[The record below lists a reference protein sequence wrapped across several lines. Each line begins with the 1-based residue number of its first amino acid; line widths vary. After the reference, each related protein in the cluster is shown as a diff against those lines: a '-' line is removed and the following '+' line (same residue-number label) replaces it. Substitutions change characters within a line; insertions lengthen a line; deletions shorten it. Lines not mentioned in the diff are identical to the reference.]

1 MFDTSYTSVSTSGS
15 LSYSYAQACGSAF
28 SIPASAVPSSSSN
41 LSLVSL
47 SLDYVSLGGQA
58 PAAIYLSL
66 YSLQSLTASQVTGV
80 LQAAG
85 PTLIPATTTSGSA
98 PYTVSVPLSGLTTYH
113 GFSPYQL
120 QVAPTSYFLCLQ
132 PQELSVYGTTSLNDI
147 AQYAYNTYS
156 NGAGTATENTATF
169 NTTANVIADPYVGAS
184 RGTTPDIGLYM
195 VASSVSSSSVQVQPG
210 VLAYGGHLVSEL
222 GATAVPVDVTQSLL
236 PASVSAPGQAYCSDP
251 FSLSSQL
258 QAVGGG
264 SVYLSAL
271 SQTFVPSAVLTA
283 AEGLLGLS
291 LQLYALPSGVTV
303 TSLQGVVANLT
314 LLAYSARGA
323 EPLLRYAQASSST
336 APNVAVQVASSVQL
350 TFTSALNASSPLS
363 PSLSY
368 VLCSTLTSSALL
380 PFFVDSPTALTYTT
394 SAYSFFIPALAP
406 PSTIL
411 STQLT
416 PLSNSTTRGRSLQQ
430 FVTVSSCPPFTIN
443 CSLTSSA
450 HITVP
455 PTPATTLSPLPQQP
469 RTHTITAHT
478 HTAHSP
484 QPTAHSAQPTAHRPQ
499 ALQQQQQPSA
509 CEQHYHRTA
518 AAAAAAPLTAAAA
531 KAGGALH
538 HAPTRLLS
546 SLRMLAACV
555 VALLDAVCVQSRSAS
570 VRLEECSTPRT
581 PPCRRLDR

>member
-1 MFDTSYTSVSTSGS
+1 MGAALHDALSLTCCVLTLHVACLCRGAARCCLCTVAFGFSPARGVFDTSYTSVSTVD
-15 LSYSYAQACGSAF
+15 YTYQVCGSAF

-132 PQELSVYGTTSLNDI
+132 PQGLSVYGTASLQAI
-147 AQYAYNTYS
+147 TQYAYNTYS
-156 NGAGTATENTATF
+156 NGAGTASQGYINL
-169 NTTANVIADPYVGAS
+169 TANVIADPYVGAS
-184 RGTTPDIGLYM
+184 RSTTPDIGLYM
-195 VASSVSSSSVQVQPG
+195 VASSVSSSSVQVQPA

-271 SQTFVPSAVLTA
+271 SQTFVPSAVLNA
-283 AEGLLGLS
+283 AEGPLGLS

-314 LLAYSARGA
+314 LLAYSARGG
-323 EPLLRYAQASSST
+323 EPLLRYAQASSSSSSG
-336 APNVAVQVASSVQL
+336 ASPNVTLQVASSVQL

-368 VLCSTLTSSALL
+368 VLCSTLSSSALL

-394 SAYSFFIPALAP
+394 SAYSFFTPALAQ
-406 PSTIL
+406 PSSIL

-416 PLSNSTTRGRSLQQ
+416 PLNSSTTRGRSLQQ
-430 FVTVSSCPPFTIN
+430 FVTVSSCPPFTIIN

-450 HITVP
+450 QITVP
-455 PTPATTLSPLPQQP
+455 STPATTLIPQPQQP
-469 RTHTITAHT
+469 RTHTITQP
-478 HTAHSP
+478 HSR
-484 QPTAHSAQPTAHRPQ
+484 TDMARSTAQPAPSATAAADNCMRQ
-499 ALQQQQQPSA
+499 LYTTLQQQLQQL
-509 CEQHYHRTA
+509 QQ
-518 AAAAAAPLTAAAA
+518 
-531 KAGGALH
+531 
-538 HAPTRLLS
+538 
-546 SLRMLAACV
+546 LR
-555 VALLDAVCVQSRSAS
+555 
-570 VRLEECSTPRT
+570 
-581 PPCRRLDR
+581 